1 MRKSLAAIAASL
13 ALALSV
19 GAMTIATL
27 SQAAEQTAPVVAGDL
42 EISAAWARAMLPG
55 QPAGGGYLTVTNK
68 GAAADRLTGASSPA
82 AGKVEIHEMKIENDV
97 MVMRPVDGGLEIA
110 PGATVELKPG
120 GFHLMFMSVTE
131 PFAEGGTVPLTLEFE
146 KAGKVEVALPVRAK
160 GGGEHSGHGG

>member
-1 MRKSLAAIAASL
+1 MRKSRAAIAASL

-19 GAMTIATL
+19 GLMTIATL

-68 GAAADRLTGASSPA
+68 GAAADRLTGASSPT

-97 MVMRPVDGGLEIA
+97 MIMRPVEGGLEIA

-120 GFHLMFMSVTE
+120 GFHLMFMKVTE
-131 PFAEGGTVPLTLEFE
+131 PFAEGGTVPVTLEFE
-146 KAGKVEVALPVRAK
+146 KAGKVEVALPVKTK
-160 GGGEHSGHGG
+160 GGDDHAGHGG